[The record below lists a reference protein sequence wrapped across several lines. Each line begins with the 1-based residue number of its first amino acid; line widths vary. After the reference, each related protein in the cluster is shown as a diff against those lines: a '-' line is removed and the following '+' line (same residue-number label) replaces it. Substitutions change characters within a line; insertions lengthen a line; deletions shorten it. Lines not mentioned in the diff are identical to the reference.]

1 MKASDRGSELWA
13 VAAVKGKSATEV
25 RDHLVKFIDSDDGI
39 SLLNQRGKRRG
50 GWMVVAGG

>member
-1 MKASDRGSELWA
+1 MNASDRGSELWA
-13 VAAVKGKSATEV
+13 VAAGKGKSATEV